1 MEIIRTVSWMKETAR
16 KARAENHV
24 VGLVPTMGALHEGHL
39 LLVRRAKQAC
49 SRVFVSI
56 FVNPTQFGTN
66 EDLGKYPRTW
76 DADLAKLE
84 AEGVDVVFAPDA
96 EEIYPAGFSTYV
108 TVEGLSDRLEGK
120 SRPSHFR
127 GVATVVLK
135 LFEILQPH
143 HAFFGRKDAQQ
154 VAVLQQM
161 VRDLNL
167 DAEIV
172 VCPLVREADG
182 LALSSRNVY
191 LSAEERK
198 AALVL
203 SRSLR
208 EIQAA
213 IAGGERDVV
222 GLQHK
227 LLRILSAETLA
238 RVDYATIVD
247 AKGFEPV
254 ISIGVRAAYALLA
267 VFIGKTRLIDNL
279 LIEPGGKP
287 GELICSL

>member
-1 MEIIRTVSWMKETAR
+1 MEIIRTVSWMKHAAR
-16 KARAENHV
+16 QARAANHIIGV
-24 VGLVPTMGALHEGHL
+24 VPTMGALHEGHL
-39 LLVRRAKQAC
+39 SLIRRAKQEC

-56 FVNPTQFGTN
+56 FVNPTQFGAN

-84 AEGVDVVFAPDA
+84 ADGVDVVFAPDA
-96 EEIYPAGFSTYV
+96 KEIYPAGFSSYV
-108 TVEGLSDRLEGK
+108 TVEGLSNRLEGK
-120 SRPSHFR
+120 SRPGHFR

-135 LFEILQPH
+135 LFEIVQPH

-154 VAVLQQM
+154 AAVLEQM

-191 LSAEERK
+191 LSTEERK

-222 GLQHK
+222 GLQQK
-227 LLRILSAETLA
+227 LLRILSAEKLA
-238 RVDYATIVD
+238 GVDYATIVD
-247 AKGFEPV
+247 AETFEPV
-254 ISIGVRAAYALLA
+254 TSIGARTAYVLLA
-267 VFIGKTRLIDNL
+267 VFIGQTRLIDNL
-279 LIEPGGKP
+279 LIEPGSKP

>member
-1 MEIIRTVSWMKETAR
+1 MEIIRTVSWMKESAR

-24 VGLVPTMGALHEGHL
+24 VGLVPTMGALHQGHL
-39 LLVRRAKQAC
+39 SLIRRAKQEC

-56 FVNPTQFGTN
+56 FVNPTQFGAN

-84 AEGVDVVFAPDA
+84 ADGVDVVFAPDA
-96 EEIYPAGFSTYV
+96 KEIYPAGFSSYV

-120 SRPSHFR
+120 SRPGHFR

-135 LFEILQPH
+135 LFEIVQPH

-154 VAVLQQM
+154 AAVLEKM

-198 AALVL
+198 AALAL

-213 IAGGERDVV
+213 IAAGERDVA
-222 GLQHK
+222 GLQHQ
-227 LLRILSAETLA
+227 LLRILSAEKLA
-238 RVDYATIVD
+238 GVDYATIVD
-247 AKGFEPV
+247 AETFEPV
-254 ISIGVRAAYALLA
+254 ISIGARSAYALLA
-267 VFIGKTRLIDNL
+267 VFIGQTRLIDNL
-279 LIEPGGKP
+279 LIEPGSKP

>member
-1 MEIIRTVSWMKETAR
+1 MEIIRTVSWMKHAAR
-16 KARAENHV
+16 QARAENHV
-24 VGLVPTMGALHEGHL
+24 IGVVPTMGALHEGHL
-39 LLVRRAKQAC
+39 SLIRRAKQEC

-56 FVNPTQFGTN
+56 FVNPTQFGAN

-84 AEGVDVVFAPDA
+84 ADGVDVVFAPDA
-96 EEIYPAGFSTYV
+96 KEIYPAGFSSYV
-108 TVEGLSDRLEGK
+108 TVEGLSDRLEGE
-120 SRPSHFR
+120 SRPGHFR

-135 LFEILQPH
+135 LFEIVQPH
-143 HAFFGRKDAQQ
+143 QAFFGRKDAQQ
-154 VAVLQQM
+154 AAVLEQM

-191 LSAEERK
+191 LSTEERR

-227 LLRILSAETLA
+227 LLRILSAEKLA
-238 RVDYATIVD
+238 GVDYATIVD
-247 AKGFEPV
+247 AETFEPV
-254 ISIGVRAAYALLA
+254 ISIGARVAYALLA
-267 VFIGKTRLIDNL
+267 VFIGQTRLIDNL
-279 LIEPGGKP
+279 LIEPGSKP